1 MQRRQHDVNRTAP
14 KGAFTP
20 SKPGSWAT
28 SDAIRKTMVG
38 SRGRDTRPE
47 LALRSALHK
56 MGLRFRIA
64 VAPIA
69 GSRRTAD
76 IVFSRD
82 RLAVFVDGCFWHGCS
97 EHYVPPVAN
106 AEYWIPKIERN
117 RQRDRETNVTL
128 AKADWHVMRIWQ
140 HETIESASMRIAE
153 RLNTLRATKTG

>member
-1 MQRRQHDVNRTAP
+1 MQRREQDMNRTLP
-14 KGAFTP
+14 KAASTP
-20 SKPGSWAT
+20 SRPASWAT
-28 SDAIRKTMVG
+28 SEAIRKTMLG

-56 MGLRFRIA
+56 MGLRFRVA

-76 IVFSRD
+76 IVFPRD
-82 RLAVFVDGCFWHGCS
+82 RLAVFVDGCFWHGCP
-97 EHYVPPVAN
+97 EPN

-128 AKADWHVMRIWQ
+128 AKADWQVMRIWQ

-153 RLNTLRATKTG
+153 RLGDLRPKKTE